1 MQQSVMFWWKS
12 ARISPFEVA
21 LHSQKKNLGVETGG
35 VARSID
41 RRTDRTS
48 RATTELQLE
57 AKSSELLYQAT
68 SSPDV

>member
-1 MQQSVMFWWKS
+1 MQQSVMFCWKS

-21 LHSQKKNLGVETGG
+21 LHSQKKKLGVETGG
-35 VARSID
+35 VA
-41 RRTDRTS
+41 

-57 AKSSELLYQAT
+57 AKSSELLNQAT